1 MTEKELMNEAYE
13 WRKHIKSLVTATDDE
28 LYHKRSKVFDWL
40 IEQVE
45 QLQQK
50 KDLAVEGFK
59 QQVELVVDCV
69 KENTELRKQLQQAQ
83 AKAERYEI
91 LFERVVKF
99 MIDNEITCEETIYQC
114 DWVIENAYEFIG
126 DLFNIVELELPMEG
140 LNENAK

>member
-1 MTEKELMNEAYE
+1 MTDFENLLNEFEHACRGGDYDISVCLRKEI
-13 WRKHIKSLVTATDDE
+13 IK
-28 LYHKRSKVFDWL
+28 K
-40 IEQVE
+40 VE

-50 KDLAVEGFK
+50 KDLVVEGFK
-59 QQVELVVDCV
+59 QQVELAVECV
-69 KENTELRKQLQQAQ
+69 KENTELRKQLQQTQ
-83 AKAERYEI
+83 TKSERYKI